1 MICQAYVASCSGYRR
16 GQGRRRGDWGRGRGH
31 DASQFHKFSE
41 TIFSNMIVRARMPR
55 NLEFGFIKDNMK
67 LAKIAAEN
75 FMQR

>member
-1 MICQAYVASCSGYRR
+1 
-16 GQGRRRGDWGRGRGH
+16 
-31 DASQFHKFSE
+31 
-41 TIFSNMIVRARMPR
+41 MIVRARMPR